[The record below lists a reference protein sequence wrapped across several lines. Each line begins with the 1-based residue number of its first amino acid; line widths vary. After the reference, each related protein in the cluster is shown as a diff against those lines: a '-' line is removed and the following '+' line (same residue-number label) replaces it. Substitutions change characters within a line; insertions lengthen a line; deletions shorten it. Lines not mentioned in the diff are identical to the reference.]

1 MFDKE
6 KISEFFPGAE
16 DFMIQPMLIWTLP
29 ANKKDKLS
37 EVCASGEYF
46 ATEKIDGA
54 LYQFC
59 RTDKGNYLF
68 GRTVSVK
75 NGLLTNKIDNV
86 PHINSALSCLPCG
99 TVIVGE
105 IYVPGGTSKNVTSIM
120 GCLPAE
126 AIKRQDKQGK
136 IKYYL
141 HDMIFYDGED
151 MQSWGTEARYQ
162 KLVEVWN
169 EFHLEQFDFLRL
181 AESFDTGIEERLS
194 QILAAG
200 GEGIV
205 LKKKDAPYSEGKRPA
220 WATIKCKQMDTIDLV
235 CTRAIEATKEYTG
248 KELKTW
254 PYWEV
259 KEPSFYD
266 CFEEDHCFAGWVN
279 PQLVNG
285 NYYYKY
291 TQNHSNTNC
300 GIQLISDNER
310 YYVPVTKPYFY
321 GWKTAIGIGAYDDE
335 GNLKE
340 IGTVSSGLTDEMRAH
355 LDDYV
360 GKVVALQCMSIDHKE
375 KTLRHPIVKAWRDDK
390 NAAECKLSEVFH

>member
-16 DFMIQPMLIWTLP
+16 DLMIQPMLIWTLP
-29 ANKKDKLS
+29 SNKKDKLS

-46 ATEKIDGA
+46 AEEKKDGA

-105 IYVPGGTSKNVTSIM
+105 IYVSGGTSKNVTSIM

-141 HDMIFYDGED
+141 HDMIFYNGED
-151 MQSWGTEARYQ
+151 MQSWGAEARYQ
-162 KLVEVWN
+162 KLVEAWN
-169 EFHLEQFDFLRL
+169 KFHLEQFDFLQL

-248 KELKTW
+248 KELETW
-254 PYWEV
+254 PYWQERS
-259 KEPSFYD
+259 ERDQNGEYTWLSSEGQYY
-266 CFEEDHCFAGWVN
+266 EDYLHN
-279 PQLVNG
+279 PHI
-285 NYYYKY
+285 Y
-291 TQNHSNTNC
+291 
-300 GIQLISDNER
+300 R
-310 YYVPVTKPYFY
+310 PVTKPYFY

-360 GKVVALQCMSIDHKE
+360 GKVVVLQCMSIDRKE

-390 NAAECKLSEVFH
+390 NVAECKLSEAFS

>member
-16 DFMIQPMLIWTLP
+16 DLMIQPMLIWTLP

-37 EVCASGEYF
+37 EICASGEYF
-46 ATEKIDGA
+46 AEEKKDGA

-59 RTDKGNYLF
+59 CTDKGNYLF

-86 PHINSALSCLPCG
+86 PHINYALSCLPCS
-99 TVIVGE
+99 TVIIGE

-151 MQSWGTEARYQ
+151 MQSWGAEARYQ

-169 EFHLEQFDFLRL
+169 EFHLEQFDFLQL

-194 QILAAG
+194 QILATG

-248 KELKTW
+248 KELETW
-254 PYWEV
+254 PYWQERS
-259 KEPSFYD
+259 ERNQNGEYTWLSSEGQYY
-266 CFEEDHCFAGWVN
+266 EDYLHN
-279 PQLVNG
+279 PHI
-285 NYYYKY
+285 Y
-291 TQNHSNTNC
+291 
-300 GIQLISDNER
+300 R
-310 YYVPVTKPYFY
+310 PVTKPYFY

-335 GNLKE
+335 ANLKE

-360 GKVVALQCMSIDHKE
+360 GKVVALQCMSIDRKE

-390 NAAECKLSEVFH
+390 NAAECKLSEVFS

>member
-16 DFMIQPMLIWTLP
+16 DLMIQPMLIWTLP
-29 ANKKDKLS
+29 SNKKDKLS

-86 PHINSALSCLPCG
+86 PHIDSALSCLPCG

-105 IYVPGGTSKNVTSIM
+105 VYVPGGTSKNVTSIM

-141 HDMIFYDGED
+141 HDMIFYNGEN
-151 MQSWGTEARYQ
+151 MQSWGAEARYQ
-162 KLVEVWN
+162 KLVEAWN

-248 KELKTW
+248 KELETW
-254 PYWEV
+254 PYWQECS
-259 KEPSFYD
+259 ERDQNGEYTWLSSEGQYY
-266 CFEEDHCFAGWVN
+266 EDYLHN
-279 PQLVNG
+279 PHI
-285 NYYYKY
+285 Y
-291 TQNHSNTNC
+291 
-300 GIQLISDNER
+300 R
-310 YYVPVTKPYFY
+310 PVTKPYFY

-360 GKVVALQCMSIDHKE
+360 GKVVALQCMSIDRKE

-390 NAAECKLSEVFH
+390 NAAECKLSEVLS

>member
-16 DFMIQPMLIWTLP
+16 DLMIQPMLIWTLP
-29 ANKKDKLS
+29 TNKKDKLS
-37 EVCASGEYF
+37 EICINGEYF
-46 ATEKIDGA
+46 AEEKIDGA

-99 TVIVGE
+99 TVIIGE
-105 IYVPGGTSKNVTSIM
+105 IYIPGGTSKNVTSIM

-141 HDMIFYDGED
+141 HDMIFYNGED
-151 MQSWGTEARYQ
+151 MQSWGAEARYQ
-162 KLVEVWN
+162 KLVEAWN

-181 AESFDTGIEERLS
+181 AESFDTDIEERLS

-248 KELKTW
+248 KELETW
-254 PYWEV
+254 PYWQERS
-259 KEPSFYD
+259 ERNQNGEYTWLSSEGQYY
-266 CFEEDHCFAGWVN
+266 EDYLHN
-279 PQLVNG
+279 PHI
-285 NYYYKY
+285 Y
-291 TQNHSNTNC
+291 
-300 GIQLISDNER
+300 R
-310 YYVPVTKPYFY
+310 PVTKPYFY

-360 GKVVALQCMSIDHKE
+360 GKVVALQCMSIDRKE

-390 NAAECKLSEVFH
+390 NAAECKLSEVFS

>member
-16 DFMIQPMLIWTLP
+16 DLMIQPMLIWTLP

-37 EVCASGEYF
+37 EICASGEYF
-46 ATEKIDGA
+46 AEEKIDGA

-59 RTDKGNYLF
+59 RTDMGNYLF

-86 PHINSALSCLPCG
+86 PHIDSALSCLPCG
-99 TVIVGE
+99 TVIIGE
-105 IYVPGGTSKNVTSIM
+105 IYIPGGTSKNVTSIM

-141 HDMIFYDGED
+141 HDMIFYNGED
-151 MQSWGTEARYQ
+151 MQSWGAEARYQ
-162 KLVEVWN
+162 KLVEAWN

-248 KELKTW
+248 KELETW
-254 PYWEV
+254 PYWQERS
-259 KEPSFYD
+259 ERNQNGEYTWLSSEGQYY
-266 CFEEDHCFAGWVN
+266 EDYLHN
-279 PQLVNG
+279 PHI
-285 NYYYKY
+285 Y
-291 TQNHSNTNC
+291 
-300 GIQLISDNER
+300 R
-310 YYVPVTKPYFY
+310 PVTKPYFY

-360 GKVVALQCMSIDHKE
+360 GKVVALQCMSIDRKE
-375 KTLRHPIVKAWRDDK
+375 KTLRHPIIKAWRDDK
-390 NAAECKLSEVFH
+390 NATECKLSEVFH

>member
-16 DFMIQPMLIWTLP
+16 DLMIQPMLIWTLP

-37 EVCASGEYF
+37 EICASGEYF
-46 ATEKIDGA
+46 AEEKKDGA

-59 RTDKGNYLF
+59 RTYKGNYLF

-126 AIKRQDKQGK
+126 AIKRQEKQGK

-141 HDMIFYDGED
+141 HDMIFYNGED
-151 MQSWGTEARYQ
+151 MQSWGAEARYQ
-162 KLVEVWN
+162 KLVEAWN

-248 KELKTW
+248 KELETW
-254 PYWEV
+254 PYWQERS
-259 KEPSFYD
+259 ERNQNGEYTWLSSEGPYY
-266 CFEEDHCFAGWVN
+266 EDYLHN
-279 PQLVNG
+279 PHI
-285 NYYYKY
+285 Y
-291 TQNHSNTNC
+291 
-300 GIQLISDNER
+300 R
-310 YYVPVTKPYFY
+310 PVTKPYFY

-360 GKVVALQCMSIDHKE
+360 GKVVALQCMSIDRKE
-375 KTLRHPIVKAWRDDK
+375 KTLRHPIVKTWRDDK
-390 NAAECKLSEVFH
+390 NAAECKLSEVFS

>member
-16 DFMIQPMLIWTLP
+16 DLMIQPMLIWTLP
-29 ANKKDKLS
+29 SNKKDKLS

-86 PHINSALSCLPCG
+86 PHIDSALSCLPCG

-141 HDMIFYDGED
+141 HDMIFYNGEN
-151 MQSWGTEARYQ
+151 MQSWGAETRYQ
-162 KLVEVWN
+162 KLVEAWN

-248 KELKTW
+248 KELETW
-254 PYWEV
+254 PYWQERS
-259 KEPSFYD
+259 ERDQNGEYTWLSSEGQYY
-266 CFEEDHCFAGWVN
+266 EDYLHN
-279 PQLVNG
+279 PHI
-285 NYYYKY
+285 Y
-291 TQNHSNTNC
+291 
-300 GIQLISDNER
+300 R
-310 YYVPVTKPYFY
+310 PVTKPYFY

-360 GKVVALQCMSIDHKE
+360 GKVVALQCMSIDRKE

-390 NAAECKLSEVFH
+390 NVAECKLSEVFH

>member
-16 DFMIQPMLIWTLP
+16 DLMIQPMLIWTLP
-29 ANKKDKLS
+29 SNKKDKLS
-37 EVCASGEYF
+37 EICASGEYF
-46 ATEKIDGA
+46 AEEKLDGA

-141 HDMIFYDGED
+141 HDMIFYNGED
-151 MQSWGTEARYQ
+151 MQSWGAEARYQ
-162 KLVEVWN
+162 KLVEAWN

-181 AESFDTGIEERLS
+181 AESFDTSIEERLS
-194 QILAAG
+194 QILSAG

-205 LKKKDAPYSEGKRPA
+205 LKKKDAPYSGDKRPA

-248 KELKTW
+248 KELETW
-254 PYWEV
+254 PYWQKRSERDQNG
-259 KEPSFYD
+259 EYTWLSSEGQYY
-266 CFEEDHCFAGWVN
+266 EDYLHN
-279 PQLVNG
+279 PHI
-285 NYYYKY
+285 Y
-291 TQNHSNTNC
+291 
-300 GIQLISDNER
+300 R
-310 YYVPVTKPYFY
+310 PVTKPYFY

-360 GKVVALQCMSIDHKE
+360 GKVVALQCMSIDRKE

-390 NAAECKLSEVFH
+390 NAAECKLSEVFS

>member
-16 DFMIQPMLIWTLP
+16 DLMIQPMLIWTLP

-37 EVCASGEYF
+37 EICASGEYF
-46 ATEKIDGA
+46 AEEKIDGA

-86 PHINSALSCLPCG
+86 PHIDSALSCLPCG

-141 HDMIFYDGED
+141 HDMIFYNGED
-151 MQSWGTEARYQ
+151 MQSWGAEARYQ
-162 KLVEVWN
+162 KLVEAWN

-248 KELKTW
+248 KELETW
-254 PYWEV
+254 PYWQERS
-259 KEPSFYD
+259 ERNQNGEYTWLSSEGQYY
-266 CFEEDHCFAGWVN
+266 EDYLHN
-279 PQLVNG
+279 PHI
-285 NYYYKY
+285 Y
-291 TQNHSNTNC
+291 
-300 GIQLISDNER
+300 R
-310 YYVPVTKPYFY
+310 PVTKPYFY

-360 GKVVALQCMSIDHKE
+360 GKVVALQCMSIDRKE
-375 KTLRHPIVKAWRDDK
+375 KTLRHPIVKTWRDDK

>member
-16 DFMIQPMLIWTLP
+16 DLMIQPMLIWTLP

-37 EVCASGEYF
+37 EICASGEYF
-46 ATEKIDGA
+46 AEEKIDGA

-99 TVIVGE
+99 TVIIGE
-105 IYVPGGTSKNVTSIM
+105 IYIPGGTSKNVTSIM

-151 MQSWGTEARYQ
+151 MRSWGAEARYQ
-162 KLVEVWN
+162 KLVEAWN

-248 KELKTW
+248 KELETW
-254 PYWEV
+254 PYWQERS
-259 KEPSFYD
+259 ERNQNGEYTWLSSEGQYY
-266 CFEEDHCFAGWVN
+266 EDYLHN
-279 PQLVNG
+279 PHI
-285 NYYYKY
+285 Y
-291 TQNHSNTNC
+291 
-300 GIQLISDNER
+300 R
-310 YYVPVTKPYFY
+310 PVTKPYFY

-360 GKVVALQCMSIDHKE
+360 GKVVALQCMSIDRKE

>member
-16 DFMIQPMLIWTLP
+16 DLMIQPMLIWTLP
-29 ANKKDKLS
+29 SNKKDKLS
-37 EVCASGEYF
+37 EICASGEYF
-46 ATEKIDGA
+46 AEEKKDGA

-141 HDMIFYDGED
+141 HDMIFYNGED
-151 MQSWGTEARYQ
+151 MQSWGAEARYQ
-162 KLVEVWN
+162 KLVEAWN
-169 EFHLEQFDFLRL
+169 KFHLEQFDFLQL

-194 QILAAG
+194 QILSAG

-248 KELKTW
+248 KELETW
-254 PYWEV
+254 SYWQERS
-259 KEPSFYD
+259 ERDQNGEYAWLSSEGQYY
-266 CFEEDHCFAGWVN
+266 EDYLHN
-279 PQLVNG
+279 PHI
-285 NYYYKY
+285 Y
-291 TQNHSNTNC
+291 
-300 GIQLISDNER
+300 R
-310 YYVPVTKPYFY
+310 PVTKPYFY

-360 GKVVALQCMSIDHKE
+360 GKIVALQCMSIDRKE

-390 NAAECKLSEVFH
+390 NAAECKLREVFS

>member
-16 DFMIQPMLIWTLP
+16 DLMIQPMLIWTLP

-37 EVCASGEYF
+37 EICASGEYF
-46 ATEKIDGA
+46 AEEKLDGA

-86 PHINSALSCLPCG
+86 PHIDSALSCLPCG

-141 HDMIFYDGED
+141 HDMIFYNGED
-151 MQSWGTEARYQ
+151 MQSWGAEARYQ

-248 KELKTW
+248 KELETW
-254 PYWEV
+254 PYWQERS
-259 KEPSFYD
+259 ERDQNGEYTWLSSEGQYY
-266 CFEEDHCFAGWVN
+266 EDYLHN
-279 PQLVNG
+279 PHI
-285 NYYYKY
+285 Y
-291 TQNHSNTNC
+291 
-300 GIQLISDNER
+300 R
-310 YYVPVTKPYFY
+310 PVTKPYFY

-355 LDDYV
+355 LDDYI
-360 GKVVALQCMSIDHKE
+360 GKVVALQCMSIDRKE

>member
-16 DFMIQPMLIWTLP
+16 DLMIQPMLIWTLP
-29 ANKKDKLS
+29 SNKKDKLS
-37 EVCASGEYF
+37 EICASGEYF
-46 ATEKIDGA
+46 AEEKKDGA

-68 GRTVSVK
+68 GRTVSIK

-141 HDMIFYDGED
+141 HDMIFYNGED
-151 MQSWGTEARYQ
+151 MQSWGAEARYQ
-162 KLVEVWN
+162 KLVEAWN
-169 EFHLEQFDFLRL
+169 KFHLEQFDFLQL

-194 QILAAG
+194 QILSAG

-248 KELKTW
+248 KELETW
-254 PYWEV
+254 SYWQERS
-259 KEPSFYD
+259 ERDQNGEYTWLSSEGQYY
-266 CFEEDHCFAGWVN
+266 EDYLHN
-279 PQLVNG
+279 PHI
-285 NYYYKY
+285 Y
-291 TQNHSNTNC
+291 
-300 GIQLISDNER
+300 R
-310 YYVPVTKPYFY
+310 PVTKPYFY

-360 GKVVALQCMSIDHKE
+360 GKIVVLQCMSIDRKE
-375 KTLRHPIVKAWRDDK
+375 KTLRHPVVKAWRDDK
-390 NAAECKLSEVFH
+390 NAAECKLREVFS

>member
-16 DFMIQPMLIWTLP
+16 DLMIQPMLIWTLP

-37 EVCASGEYF
+37 EICASGEYF
-46 ATEKIDGA
+46 AEEKLDGA

-86 PHINSALSCLPCG
+86 PHIDSALSCLPCG

-120 GCLPAE
+120 GCLPTE

-141 HDMIFYDGED
+141 HDMIFYNGED
-151 MQSWGTEARYQ
+151 MQSWGAEARYQ
-162 KLVEVWN
+162 KLVEAWN

-248 KELKTW
+248 KELETW
-254 PYWEV
+254 PYWQERS
-259 KEPSFYD
+259 ERNQNGEYTWLSSEGQYY
-266 CFEEDHCFAGWVN
+266 EDYLHN
-279 PQLVNG
+279 PHI
-285 NYYYKY
+285 Y
-291 TQNHSNTNC
+291 
-300 GIQLISDNER
+300 R
-310 YYVPVTKPYFY
+310 PVTKPYFY
-321 GWKTAIGIGAYDDE
+321 GWKTAIGIGAYDDG

-355 LDDYV
+355 LDDYI
-360 GKVVALQCMSIDHKE
+360 GKVVALQCMSIDRKE

-390 NAAECKLSEVFH
+390 NAAECKLSEIFS

>member
-16 DFMIQPMLIWTLP
+16 DLMIQPMLIWTLP

-46 ATEKIDGA
+46 AEEKLDGA

-59 RTDKGNYLF
+59 RTNRGNYLF

-105 IYVPGGTSKNVTSIM
+105 IYVPDGTSKNVTSIM

-141 HDMIFYDGED
+141 HDMIFYNGEN
-151 MQSWGTEARYQ
+151 MQSWGAEARYQ
-162 KLVEVWN
+162 KLVEAWN

-248 KELKTW
+248 KELETW
-254 PYWEV
+254 PYWQERS
-259 KEPSFYD
+259 ERDQNGEYTWLSSEGQYY
-266 CFEEDHCFAGWVN
+266 EDYLHN
-279 PQLVNG
+279 PHI
-285 NYYYKY
+285 Y
-291 TQNHSNTNC
+291 
-300 GIQLISDNER
+300 R
-310 YYVPVTKPYFY
+310 PVTKPYFY

-355 LDDYV
+355 LDDYI
-360 GKVVALQCMSIDHKE
+360 GKVVALQCMSIDRKE

-390 NAAECKLSEVFH
+390 NAAECKLSEVFS

>member
-16 DFMIQPMLIWTLP
+16 DLMIQPMLIWTLP
-29 ANKKDKLS
+29 SNKKDKLS

-46 ATEKIDGA
+46 AEQKVDGA

-151 MQSWGTEARYQ
+151 MQSWGAEVRYQ

-254 PYWEV
+254 PYW
-259 KEPSFYD
+259 KD
-266 CFEEDHCFAGWVN
+266 
-279 PQLVNG
+279 
-285 NYYYKY
+285 
-291 TQNHSNTNC
+291 
-300 GIQLISDNER
+300 GIA
-310 YYVPVTKPYFY
+310 VTKPYFY
-321 GWKTAIGIGAYDDE
+321 DWKTAIGIGAYDDE

-355 LDDYV
+355 LDDYI
-360 GKVVALQCMSIDHKE
+360 GKVVALQCMSIDRKE

-390 NAAECKLSEVFH
+390 NAMECKLSEVFH

>member
-16 DFMIQPMLIWTLP
+16 DLMIQPMLIWTLP
-29 ANKKDKLS
+29 TNKKDKLS
-37 EVCASGEYF
+37 EICASGEYF
-46 ATEKIDGA
+46 AEEKLDGA

-59 RTDKGNYLF
+59 RTNRGNYLF

-105 IYVPGGTSKNVTSIM
+105 IYVPDGTSKNVTSIM

-141 HDMIFYDGED
+141 HDMIFYNGEN
-151 MQSWGTEARYQ
+151 MQSWGAEARYQ

-169 EFHLEQFDFLRL
+169 KFHLEQFDFLQL

-194 QILAAG
+194 QILSAG

-248 KELKTW
+248 KELETW
-254 PYWEV
+254 SYWQERS
-259 KEPSFYD
+259 ERDQNGEYTWLSSEGQYY
-266 CFEEDHCFAGWVN
+266 EDYLHN
-279 PQLVNG
+279 PHI
-285 NYYYKY
+285 Y
-291 TQNHSNTNC
+291 
-300 GIQLISDNER
+300 R
-310 YYVPVTKPYFY
+310 PVTKPYFY

-360 GKVVALQCMSIDHKE
+360 GKVVALQCMSIDRKE

>member
-16 DFMIQPMLIWTLP
+16 DLMIQPMLIWTLP
-29 ANKKDKLS
+29 SNKKDKLS
-37 EVCASGEYF
+37 EICASGEYF

-141 HDMIFYDGED
+141 HDMIFYGGED
-151 MQSWGTEARYQ
+151 MQSWGAEARYQ
-162 KLVEVWN
+162 KLVEAWN
-169 EFHLEQFDFLRL
+169 EFYLEQFDFLRL
-181 AESFDTGIEERLS
+181 AENFDTDIEERLS
-194 QILAAG
+194 QILSAG

-248 KELKTW
+248 KELETW
-254 PYWEV
+254 PYWQERS
-259 KEPSFYD
+259 ERDQNGEYTWLSSEGQYY
-266 CFEEDHCFAGWVN
+266 EDYLHN
-279 PQLVNG
+279 PHI
-285 NYYYKY
+285 Y
-291 TQNHSNTNC
+291 
-300 GIQLISDNER
+300 R
-310 YYVPVTKPYFY
+310 PVTKPYFY

-335 GNLKE
+335 GNLEE

-360 GKVVALQCMSIDHKE
+360 GKVVALQCMSIDRKE

>member
-37 EVCASGEYF
+37 EICVSGEYF
-46 ATEKIDGA
+46 AEEKKDGA

-105 IYVPGGTSKNVTSIM
+105 IYISGGTSKNVTSIM

-141 HDMIFYDGED
+141 HDMIFYNGED
-151 MQSWGTEARYQ
+151 MQSWGAEARYQ
-162 KLVEVWN
+162 KLVEAWN
-169 EFHLEQFDFLRL
+169 KFHLEQFDFLRL

-248 KELKTW
+248 KELETW
-254 PYWEV
+254 PYWQERS
-259 KEPSFYD
+259 ERDQNGEYTWLSSEGQYY
-266 CFEEDHCFAGWVN
+266 EDYLHN
-279 PQLVNG
+279 PHI
-285 NYYYKY
+285 Y
-291 TQNHSNTNC
+291 
-300 GIQLISDNER
+300 R
-310 YYVPVTKPYFY
+310 PVTKPYFY

-360 GKVVALQCMSIDHKE
+360 GKVVALQCMSIDRKE

-390 NAAECKLSEVFH
+390 NAAECKLSEVFS

>member
-16 DFMIQPMLIWTLP
+16 DLMIQPMLIWTLP

-37 EVCASGEYF
+37 EICASGEYF
-46 ATEKIDGA
+46 AEEKIDGA

-86 PHINSALSCLPCG
+86 PHIDSALSCLPCG

-151 MQSWGTEARYQ
+151 MQSWGAEARYQ
-162 KLVEVWN
+162 KLVEVWK

-248 KELKTW
+248 KELETW
-254 PYWEV
+254 PYWQERS
-259 KEPSFYD
+259 ERNQNGEYTWLSSEGQYY
-266 CFEEDHCFAGWVN
+266 EDYLHN
-279 PQLVNG
+279 PHI
-285 NYYYKY
+285 Y
-291 TQNHSNTNC
+291 
-300 GIQLISDNER
+300 R
-310 YYVPVTKPYFY
+310 PVTKPYFY

-355 LDDYV
+355 LDDYI

>member
-16 DFMIQPMLIWTLP
+16 DLMIQPMLIWTLP
-29 ANKKDKLS
+29 TNKKDKLS
-37 EVCASGEYF
+37 EICASGEYF
-46 ATEKIDGA
+46 AEEKLDGA

-59 RTDKGNYLF
+59 RTNRGNYLF

-86 PHINSALSCLPCG
+86 PHVNSALSCLPCG

-105 IYVPGGTSKNVTSIM
+105 IYVPDGTSKNVTSIM

-141 HDMIFYDGED
+141 HDMIFYNGEN
-151 MQSWGTEARYQ
+151 MQSWGAEARYQ
-162 KLVEVWN
+162 KLVEAWN

-248 KELKTW
+248 KELETW
-254 PYWEV
+254 PYWQERS
-259 KEPSFYD
+259 ERDQNGEYTWLSSEGQYY
-266 CFEEDHCFAGWVN
+266 EDYLHN
-279 PQLVNG
+279 PHI
-285 NYYYKY
+285 Y
-291 TQNHSNTNC
+291 
-300 GIQLISDNER
+300 R
-310 YYVPVTKPYFY
+310 PVTKPYFY

-360 GKVVALQCMSIDHKE
+360 GKVVALQCMSIDREE

-390 NAAECKLSEVFH
+390 NAAECKLSEVFS

>member
-16 DFMIQPMLIWTLP
+16 DLMIQPMLIWTLP

-37 EVCASGEYF
+37 EICASGEYF

-86 PHINSALSCLPCG
+86 PHIDSALSCLPCG

-141 HDMIFYDGED
+141 YDMIFYNGED
-151 MQSWGTEARYQ
+151 MQSWGAEARYQ
-162 KLVEVWN
+162 KLVETWN

-248 KELKTW
+248 KELETW
-254 PYWEV
+254 PYWQERS
-259 KEPSFYD
+259 ERDQNGEYTWLSSEGQYY
-266 CFEEDHCFAGWVN
+266 EDYLHN
-279 PQLVNG
+279 PHI
-285 NYYYKY
+285 Y
-291 TQNHSNTNC
+291 
-300 GIQLISDNER
+300 R
-310 YYVPVTKPYFY
+310 PVTKPYFY

-355 LDDYV
+355 LDNYV
-360 GKVVALQCMSIDHKE
+360 GKVVALQCMSIDRKE

-390 NAAECKLSEVFH
+390 NAAECKLSEVFS

>member
-1 MFDKE
+1 MFNKE

-16 DFMIQPMLIWTLP
+16 DLMIQPMLIWTLP

-37 EVCASGEYF
+37 EICASGEYF
-46 ATEKIDGA
+46 AEEKLDGA

-141 HDMIFYDGED
+141 HDMIFYNGED
-151 MQSWGTEARYQ
+151 MQSWGAEARYQ
-162 KLVEVWN
+162 KLVEAWN
-169 EFHLEQFDFLRL
+169 KFHLEQFDFLQL

-248 KELKTW
+248 KELETW
-254 PYWEV
+254 PYWQERS
-259 KEPSFYD
+259 ERDQNGEYTWLSSEGQYY
-266 CFEEDHCFAGWVN
+266 EDYLHN
-279 PQLVNG
+279 PHI
-285 NYYYKY
+285 Y
-291 TQNHSNTNC
+291 
-300 GIQLISDNER
+300 R
-310 YYVPVTKPYFY
+310 PVTKPYFY

-360 GKVVALQCMSIDHKE
+360 GKVVALQCMSIDRKE

-390 NAAECKLSEVFH
+390 NAAECKLSEVFS

>member
-1 MFDKE
+1 MFNKE

-16 DFMIQPMLIWTLP
+16 DLMIQPMLIWTLP
-29 ANKKDKLS
+29 SNKKDKLS
-37 EVCASGEYF
+37 EICASGEYF
-46 ATEKIDGA
+46 AEEKLDGA

-86 PHINSALSCLPCG
+86 PHIDSALSCLPCG

-141 HDMIFYDGED
+141 HDMIFYNGED
-151 MQSWGTEARYQ
+151 MQSWGAEARYQ

-169 EFHLEQFDFLRL
+169 KFHLEQFDFLRL

-248 KELKTW
+248 KELETW
-254 PYWEV
+254 PYWQERS
-259 KEPSFYD
+259 ERDQNGEYTWLSSEGQYY
-266 CFEEDHCFAGWVN
+266 EDYLHN
-279 PQLVNG
+279 PHI
-285 NYYYKY
+285 Y
-291 TQNHSNTNC
+291 
-300 GIQLISDNER
+300 R
-310 YYVPVTKPYFY
+310 PVTKPYFY
-321 GWKTAIGIGAYDDE
+321 GWKTAIGIGAYDNE

-340 IGTVSSGLTDEMRAH
+340 IGTVSSGLTDEMRAR

-360 GKVVALQCMSIDHKE
+360 GQVVSLQCMSIDRKE

-390 NAAECKLSEVFH
+390 NAAECKLSEVFS

>member
-16 DFMIQPMLIWTLP
+16 DLMIQPMLIWTLP

-37 EVCASGEYF
+37 EICASGEYF
-46 ATEKIDGA
+46 AEQKIDGA

-99 TVIVGE
+99 TVIIGE

-141 HDMIFYDGED
+141 HDMIFYNGEN
-151 MQSWGTEARYQ
+151 MQSWGAEARYQ

-194 QILAAG
+194 QILSAG

-205 LKKKDAPYSEGKRPA
+205 LKKKDAPYFGGKRPA

-248 KELKTW
+248 KELETW
-254 PYWEV
+254 PYWQERS
-259 KEPSFYD
+259 ERNQNGEYTWLSSEGQYY
-266 CFEEDHCFAGWVN
+266 EDYLHN
-279 PQLVNG
+279 PHI
-285 NYYYKY
+285 Y
-291 TQNHSNTNC
+291 
-300 GIQLISDNER
+300 R
-310 YYVPVTKPYFY
+310 PVTKPYFY

-355 LDDYV
+355 LDDYI
-360 GKVVALQCMSIDHKE
+360 GKVVALQCMSIDRKE

-390 NAAECKLSEVFH
+390 NAAECKLSEVFS

>member
-16 DFMIQPMLIWTLP
+16 DLMIQPMLIWTLP
-29 ANKKDKLS
+29 TNKKDKLS
-37 EVCASGEYF
+37 EICASGEYF
-46 ATEKIDGA
+46 AEEKLDGA

-59 RTDKGNYLF
+59 RTNRGNYLF

-105 IYVPGGTSKNVTSIM
+105 IYVPDGTSKNVTSIM

-141 HDMIFYDGED
+141 HDMIFYNGEN
-151 MQSWGTEARYQ
+151 MQSWGAEARYQ
-162 KLVEVWN
+162 KLVEAWN

-194 QILAAG
+194 QILSAG

-248 KELKTW
+248 KELETW
-254 PYWEV
+254 PYWQERS
-259 KEPSFYD
+259 ERDQNGEYTWLSSEGQYY
-266 CFEEDHCFAGWVN
+266 EDYLHN
-279 PQLVNG
+279 PHI
-285 NYYYKY
+285 YK
-291 TQNHSNTNC
+291 
-300 GIQLISDNER
+300 
-310 YYVPVTKPYFY
+310 PVTKPYFY

-360 GKVVALQCMSIDHKE
+360 GKVVALQCMSIDRKE
-375 KTLRHPIVKAWRDDK
+375 KTLRHPIVKIWRDDK
-390 NAAECKLSEVFH
+390 NAAECKLSEVFS

>member
-16 DFMIQPMLIWTLP
+16 DLMIQPMLIWTLP
-29 ANKKDKLS
+29 TNKKDKLS
-37 EVCASGEYF
+37 EICASGEYF
-46 ATEKIDGA
+46 AEEKLDGA

-59 RTDKGNYLF
+59 RTNRGNYLF

-105 IYVPGGTSKNVTSIM
+105 IYVPDGTSKNVTSIM

-141 HDMIFYDGED
+141 HDMIFYNGEN
-151 MQSWGTEARYQ
+151 MQSWGAEARYQ

-169 EFHLEQFDFLRL
+169 KFHLEQFDFLRL
-181 AESFDTGIEERLS
+181 ADSFDTGIEERLS
-194 QILAAG
+194 QILSAG

-248 KELKTW
+248 KELETW
-254 PYWEV
+254 PYWQERS
-259 KEPSFYD
+259 ERNQNGEYTWLSSEGQYY
-266 CFEEDHCFAGWVN
+266 EDYLHN
-279 PQLVNG
+279 PHI
-285 NYYYKY
+285 Y
-291 TQNHSNTNC
+291 
-300 GIQLISDNER
+300 R
-310 YYVPVTKPYFY
+310 PVTKPYFY

-355 LDDYV
+355 LDGYV
-360 GKVVALQCMSIDHKE
+360 GQVVSLQCMSIDRKE
-375 KTLRHPIVKAWRDDK
+375 KTLRHPIVKVWRDDK
-390 NAAECKLSEVFH
+390 NAAECKLSEVFY

>member
-16 DFMIQPMLIWTLP
+16 DLMIQPMLIWTLP
-29 ANKKDKLS
+29 SNKKDKLS

-46 ATEKIDGA
+46 AEQKIDGA

-141 HDMIFYDGED
+141 HDMIFYNGED
-151 MQSWGTEARYQ
+151 MQSWGAEARYQ
-162 KLVEVWN
+162 KLVEAWN
-169 EFHLEQFDFLRL
+169 KFHLEQFDFLQL

-194 QILAAG
+194 QILSAG

-248 KELKTW
+248 KELETW
-254 PYWEV
+254 SYWQERS
-259 KEPSFYD
+259 ERDQNGEYTWLSSEGQYY
-266 CFEEDHCFAGWVN
+266 EDYLHN
-279 PQLVNG
+279 PHI
-285 NYYYKY
+285 Y
-291 TQNHSNTNC
+291 
-300 GIQLISDNER
+300 R
-310 YYVPVTKPYFY
+310 PVTKPYFY

-360 GKVVALQCMSIDHKE
+360 GRVVALQCMSIDRKE

-390 NAAECKLSEVFH
+390 NAAECKLREVFS

>member
-16 DFMIQPMLIWTLP
+16 DLMIQPMLIWTLP
-29 ANKKDKLS
+29 TNKKDKLS
-37 EVCASGEYF
+37 EICTSGEYF
-46 ATEKIDGA
+46 AEEKLDGA

-59 RTDKGNYLF
+59 RTNRGNYLF

-105 IYVPGGTSKNVTSIM
+105 IYVPDGTSKNVTSIM

-141 HDMIFYDGED
+141 HDMIFYNGEN
-151 MQSWGTEARYQ
+151 MQSWGAEARYQ
-162 KLVEVWN
+162 KLVEAWN

-248 KELKTW
+248 KELETW
-254 PYWEV
+254 PYWQERS
-259 KEPSFYD
+259 ERNQNGEYTWLSSEGQYY
-266 CFEEDHCFAGWVN
+266 EDYLHN
-279 PQLVNG
+279 PHI
-285 NYYYKY
+285 Y
-291 TQNHSNTNC
+291 
-300 GIQLISDNER
+300 R
-310 YYVPVTKPYFY
+310 PVTKPYFY

-355 LDDYV
+355 LDGYV
-360 GKVVALQCMSIDHKE
+360 GQVVSLQCMSIDRKE
-375 KTLRHPIVKAWRDDK
+375 KTLRHPIVKVWRDDK
-390 NAAECKLSEVFH
+390 NAAECKLSEVFY